1 MKYFVHLYYVTIH
14 ISGFPMKRTLLIVPI
29 LLVSLLSICTAHTYD
44 GFFLIDGKASAL
56 AGSGNRSFTL
66 TAAPRFIFE
75 PIIDAGYLS
84 TLNIG
89 IAYKENDS
97 SKKLF
102 GRIILVES
110 EWHEAIQHC
119 SEPLK
124 PRIEEFFKAKC
135 FDWDRTGVYDVD
147 LKWYSVEYG
156 REYYLLADT
165 VPNEQ
170 MYRMYIIH
178 DKSLSFRIAPNA
190 SIRTFKPGSF
200 AFGKAGDECNA
211 ITTSLFV
218 GMDVGIRLKLW
229 NLNAEVYAKGDKCL
243 FDNYANLIPGASLSY
258 RIHLGREQYKNY
270 LQIGFNYD
278 NYIALLSSKRANA
291 EQISAS
297 LRICI

>member
-1 MKYFVHLYYVTIH
+1 
-14 ISGFPMKRTLLIVPI
+14 MKRTLLIVPI
-29 LLVSLLSICTAHTYD
+29 LLVSLLSICTAHFND
-44 GFFLIDGKASAL
+44 CAFLIDGKASAL
-56 AGSGNRSFTL
+56 AGSGNRSFAL
-66 TAAPRFIFE
+66 TASPRFIFE

-84 TLNIG
+84 VLNIG
-89 IAYKENDS
+89 IAYKAKDS
-97 SKKLF
+97 LNNIY
-102 GRIILVES
+102 GRIKLYES
-110 EWHEAIQHC
+110 GLRMENKELK
-119 SEPLK
+119 EPMK
-124 PRIEEFFKAKC
+124 PSIEEFAKIALI
-135 FDWDRTGVYDVD
+135 DWDRTGIYDVD
-147 LKWYSVEYG
+147 FKWVGVEYG
-156 REYYLLADT
+156 REYYLIADT

-170 MYRMYIIH
+170 MYRMHVIS

-218 GMDVGIRLKLW
+218 GMNVGIRLKLW